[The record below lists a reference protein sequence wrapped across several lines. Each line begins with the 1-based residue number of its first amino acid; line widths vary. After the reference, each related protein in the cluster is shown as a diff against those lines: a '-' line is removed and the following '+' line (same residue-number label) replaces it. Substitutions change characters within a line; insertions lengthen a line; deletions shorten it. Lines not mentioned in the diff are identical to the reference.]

1 MFTLATTGLMLG
13 AVVSERHRL
22 SRALAESES
31 RRTTILNTA
40 RDGVLTI
47 DAEGQI
53 QSTNPA
59 VEQLFAQP
67 GHRLIGLD
75 IDELIVDAPDQLPLM
90 SRILS
95 SRSADRTTWELDAR
109 RVDGH
114 VFPIELSVGRSC
126 SAGAE
131 QYTLVIRDITLRRKV
146 EARARQ
152 HHAELAHVSRVSL
165 AGEMAGA
172 LAHELSQPLTAIAAY
187 ARGCLR
193 LLARQAPEPA
203 MLYEGVS
210 EVVQQAE
217 RAGDVLGRLR
227 EFVRGG
233 AWRQALVEVGPL
245 IDAAVS
251 LARTEAMQNE
261 VEIETRVDHGLP
273 LVLADHIQI
282 EQVLLNL
289 LRNAIDAI
297 ATADSRERLIV
308 VEAHCKGGHTVQISV
323 ADSGPG
329 VAAEMANR
337 LFEPFITTKP
347 EGMGMGL
354 SISRSIIESHGGR
367 LRMFQRAASGAT
379 FVFDLP
385 KDGHEPSHHAE

>member
-1 MFTLATTGLMLG
+1 
-13 AVVSERHRL
+13 
-22 SRALAESES
+22 
-31 RRTTILNTA
+31 
-40 RDGVLTI
+40 
-47 DAEGQI
+47 
-53 QSTNPA
+53 
-59 VEQLFAQP
+59 
-67 GHRLIGLD
+67 
-75 IDELIVDAPDQLPLM
+75 
-90 SRILS
+90 
-95 SRSADRTTWELDAR
+95 
-109 RVDGH
+109 
-114 VFPIELSVGRSC
+114 
-126 SAGAE
+126 
-131 QYTLVIRDITLRRKV
+131 
-146 EARARQ
+146 
-152 HHAELAHVSRVSL
+152 
-165 AGEMAGA
+165 
-172 LAHELSQPLTAIAAY
+172 
-187 ARGCLR
+187 
-193 LLARQAPEPA
+193 
-203 MLYEGVS
+203 
-210 EVVQQAE
+210 
-217 RAGDVLGRLR
+217 
-227 EFVRGG
+227 
-233 AWRQALVEVGPL
+233 VGPL

-385 KDGHEPSHHAE
+385 TDGHEPSHHAE